1 MEVFR
6 LPRTILCVYEC
17 VRLAFLTGAFVVLQP
32 AEYASFPWLALITP
46 GAMFLLMALFWR
58 LNLALYRSYGPLY
71 AAGKGLSVIT
81 TIFWLFFIQS
91 SMIREMF
98 LNDTALFLIPGVVFF
113 LVIGDILSVWLVITI
128 IKSTSGG
135 GSKCV

>member
-17 VRLAFLTGAFVVLQP
+17 LRLAFVIGVFVLLQP
-32 AEYASFPWLALITP
+32 EGTASFPWLALMAP

-58 LNLALYRSYGPLY
+58 LNMTRYRSYGPLFM
-71 AAGKGLSVIT
+71 AGKGLGIIT
-81 TIFWLFFIQS
+81 TIFWLFFVKS

-98 LNDTALFLIPGVVFF
+98 LSDAALFLIPGIIFF
-113 LVIGDILSVWLVITI
+113 LVIGDILSVWLVTTI

-135 GSKCV
+135 GNKCV